1 MHNTC
6 DYPPQAVLKVLARL
20 KCSVPLYKTEDEF
33 LILTEEC
40 LTFETVTSCLAQRLR
55 SHLLAGLWAVALS
68 CMFSP
73 DFKIAGEEWL
83 QEGTIIPFPADSVRS
98 FLRTSGGT
106 PNVFARVGRF
116 CTEFSSNPVS
126 SGVVRILQGRT
137 PDIACS
143 PMTSAISMFEYSN
156 GALQTAVY
164 TVFRYFCFRPFC
176 FRVCE

>member
-1 MHNTC
+1 MC
-6 DYPPQAVLKVLARL
+6 GKYK
-20 KCSVPLYKTEDEF
+20 KCIFPCKSEDEF
-33 LILTEEC
+33 RILAEEC

-55 SHLLAGLWAVALS
+55 SHVLAGLWAVLPS
-68 CMFSP
+68 CTFSP
-73 DFKIAGEEWL
+73 DFKIGGE
-83 QEGTIIPFPADSVRS
+83 DV
-98 FLRTSGGT
+98 SGGDNYSI
-106 PNVFARVGRF
+106 PGRF

-164 TVFRYFCFRPFC
+164 TVFRPFCFRPFC
-176 FRVCE
+176 FSGM